1 MKTREIV
8 YYDPKNYAD
17 SHGQLYLEAA
27 LRWLRME
34 AMDKKGIS
42 LTEMYDVVALDA
54 ENGGWTLKKAGLD
67 QPQQDKKLDDT
78 ECGVLAIVNIDLIAH
93 NIAVV
98 ANLYDFRAHDFRTKI
113 GCDLIRGGSAGYP
126 SLSV

>member
-27 LRWLRME
+27 LSWLRME

-54 ENGGWTLKKAGLD
+54 ENGGWTL
-67 QPQQDKKLDDT
+67 
-78 ECGVLAIVNIDLIAH
+78 
-93 NIAVV
+93 
-98 ANLYDFRAHDFRTKI
+98 
-113 GCDLIRGGSAGYP
+113 
-126 SLSV
+126 